1 MAKLIHYEAATMK
14 DKLKRLPIFGPLGA
28 AIVRIVRATSRK
40 IRHARPAFRR
50 INPGAGPDR
59 AVWQIFNLLEY
70 TKTSASSYS
79 GEAFPAGYHTLEIGS
94 LHLVGQRNPS
104 ERLSLVPFDFAGK
117 TVLDLGCNEGGMLFA
132 LADKIA
138 HGVGIDYD
146 YRVINAANRICSY
159 MGAPNLEFY
168 VLDFDRDR
176 LDLVK
181 DFIPRE
187 RVDIAFL
194 LAVCMWI
201 KNWRRVIDLAADVA
215 DAVLFESNGSEQQQ
229 QEQIVYLRSRFK
241 SVELLSHKSFDDKS
255 QEARQL
261 YLCIS
266 RSRLD

>member
-1 MAKLIHYEAATMK
+1 
-14 DKLKRLPIFGPLGA
+14 
-28 AIVRIVRATSRK
+28 
-40 IRHARPAFRR
+40 
-50 INPGAGPDR
+50 
-59 AVWQIFNLLEY
+59 
-70 TKTSASSYS
+70 
-79 GEAFPAGYHTLEIGS
+79 
-94 LHLVGQRNPS
+94 
-104 ERLSLVPFDFAGK
+104 
-117 TVLDLGCNEGGMLFA
+117 MLFA

-159 MGAPNLEFY
+159 MGALNLEFY
-168 VLDFDRDR
+168 VLDFDRDH

-241 SVELLSHKSFDDKS
+241 SVELLSHESFDDKS
-255 QEARQL
+255 QKARQL

-266 RSRLD
+266 RGPGWTDEQAPPRVPSRE